1 MLGSDPELFL
11 TNQEGKYI
19 SAIGLIGGSK
29 DYPKP
34 VKELGKGFYVQEDNV
49 LLEFNTPPARSV
61 NKWVSNHTVMLDY
74 LNKTLANKG
83 LKISI
88 DASAIMP
95 EDQLA
100 NPMAHVF
107 GCDPDFNVWTMQP
120 NPRPGANNPALRSA
134 GGHVHVAFKGS
145 NVDKIIL
152 GRKLDF
158 FLGIWS
164 VTADE
169 DTQRK
174 QLYGKA
180 GAIRF
185 KPYGI
190 EYRVLSNFW
199 LKNEQYLA
207 KVWDLV
213 NHAIRWKRDIP
224 ETVQYII
231 DNNDKDQAEYVH
243 NSTMSNISRRWF

>member
-1 MLGSDPELFL
+1 MIGSDPELFL
-11 TNQEGKYI
+11 KNSEGKYI

-34 VKELGKGFYVQEDNV
+34 VKELGKGFFVQEDNV
-49 LLEFNTPPARSV
+49 LLEFNTPPARSM
-61 NKWVSNHTVMLDY
+61 NKWVQNHTSMLKY
-74 LNKTLANKG
+74 LNKFLESKG
-83 LKISI
+83 LKVSI
-88 DASAIMP
+88 DASADMP
-95 EDQLA
+95 VDQLQD
-100 NPMAHVF
+100 PRAHVF
-107 GCDPDFNVWTMQP
+107 GCDPDFNVWTLQP
-120 NPRPGANNPALRSA
+120 NPRPHCDNPLFRSA

-152 GRKLDF
+152 GRKLDL
-158 FLGIWS
+158 FLGLWS
-164 VTADE
+164 VTKDT

-199 LKNEQYLA
+199 LQSEDYLA
-207 KVWDLV
+207 TVYDLV
-213 NHAIRWKRDIP
+213 EQAKRYKGDPTPTVAEAIN
-224 ETVQYII
+224 T
-231 DNNDKDQAEYVH
+231 NNKENARLL
-243 NSTMSNISRRWF
+243 MSSLGRRWF